1 MTRKA
6 WNIAG
11 SGAGHGVVGVD
22 DQRGGTGVD
31 AAVLCDGVEA
41 MILSLLLATVQS
53 DGLYTPRYQD
63 GVYAAFDAML
73 KPSS

>member
-1 MTRKA
+1 MRTD
-6 WNIAG
+6 I
-11 SGAGHGVVGVD
+11 
-22 DQRGGTGVD
+22 D

-53 DGLYTPRYQD
+53 DGLYTPRYED
-63 GVYAAFDAML
+63 RVYAAFDAML